1 MKMNILEFKEKYKNY
16 KDVDKIEITCDHP
29 QHEPKDELIK
39 IGKQPAKR
47 NILKNDGKM
56 FICRDC
62 FMKYN
67 NPMNRV
73 GQSRQTDEIISVYCP
88 HEDHKGDKNRQMK
101 KSCYQGP
108 NKEPYVQTCK
118 SCAQTGKVITK
129 EQKEL
134 ISKKLKGRKLSK
146 DHVEKILNWRKEHP
160 EWAEKTKNN
169 LIPGLG
175 GGWNEGLKLP
185 EDVKQ
190 KMSIAHSGKEFTDEH
205 CENISIGRKKMLVET
220 GGFSKEHREK
230 ISKATI
236 KQYQNG
242 FEPKLHHVSGW
253 HNSPKAGKVFF
264 RSSYEKKA
272 FIKLDEDNA
281 VQTYKVEAVSTEY
294 FNTEKEINSSYLIDL
309 FVEYTDGSKKLIE
322 VKPEKWLEDNIVSLK
337 IEAGK
342 NKAHQMGIPFEI
354 WTEMNLF
361 GHVYNKKN
369 MQIFI
374 DKIKSGKV

>member
-1 MKMNILEFKEKYKNY
+1 MNIEEFNKEYSVF
-16 KDVDKIEITCDHP
+16 KDADKINIRCDHP
-29 QHEPKDELIK
+29 LHEPKEEIIT

-47 NILKNDGKM
+47 NILKNNGKE
-56 FICRDC
+56 FICRKC
-62 FMKYN
+62 YMIHK
-67 NPMNRV
+67 NPMNNT
-73 GQSRQTDEIISVYCP
+73 QENRQTDEVIDVICP
-88 HEDHKGDKNRQMK
+88 CSEHKGEPIRQMK
-101 KSCYQGP
+101 KKNYYGSLEKPYLQLCGSCVQL
-108 NKEPYVQTCK
+108 NKKISE
-118 SCAQTGKVITK
+118 
-129 EQKEL
+129 EQKEKIRL
-134 ISKKLKGRKLSK
+134 SLTGIKRSDEFKKKLSQYMKNNQEG
-146 DHVEKILNWRKEHP
+146 ILR
-160 EWAEKTKNN
+160 ASAN
-169 LIPGLG
+169 LIPGSG
-175 GGWNEGLKLP
+175 GGWNKGKQVP
-185 EDVKQ
+185 DDVKQ
-190 KMSIAHSGKEFTDEH
+190 KMSIAHSGKEFTAEH
-205 CENISIGRKKMLVET
+205 CENISTGRKKMLVET

-230 ISKATI
+230 ISKSTI

-272 FIKLDEDNA
+272 FIKLDGDNT

-309 FVEYTDGSKKLIE
+309 LVEYTDGSKKLIE

-342 NKAHQMGIPFEI
+342 NKAHQMGIPFEV